1 MLKTL
6 TVCSSLIAL
15 STAAAF
21 GLSVAHGHYMSVT
34 KPTVAV
40 TAPEAATSFAAP
52 RHVPVQPRPVAV
64 VAAPVPTA
72 VPTLSFPG
80 LAMGSGVDALFA
92 PGTAQNVTA
101 PDLKDAKPAPAVA
114 EARFDTKIETLTA
127 SEPFVLSA
135 MSTQT
140 ALGADALAPRYL
152 VGVYR

>member
-6 TVCSSLIAL
+6 TLCSSLIAL

-21 GLSVAHGHYMSVT
+21 GLSAAHGHYMSMV
-34 KPTVAV
+34 KPAVAV
-40 TAPEAATSFAAP
+40 TAPEAATTFAAP
-52 RHVPVQPRPVAV
+52 RHVPVQPRIVAI
-64 VAAPVPTA
+64 ATAPAPTTVPALT
-72 VPTLSFPG
+72 FPG

-92 PGTAQNVTA
+92 PGTAQDLTA
-101 PDLKDAKPAPAVA
+101 PNLMDAKPAPAVA
-114 EARFDTKIETLTA
+114 KAVVDTRIETLTV

-140 ALGADALAPRYL
+140 ALGAEALAPRYL